1 MTSIDLIGWAA
12 AALTLLAFTS
22 RDVRLLRCASL
33 AASVAFITYGAASST
48 WPVLALHAV
57 LLPVS
62 LFRLLELHRASRR
75 TRQQDQPR
83 SAPAT
88 GNCWQPTAK
97 TDKPLR
103 RMALLPLV
111 LVCSAAPAAAAPGT
125 YAERMHARAVES
137 FRQGR
142 FPEAYGRF
150 IDLAN
155 TGHPA
160 SARYALWMCEQG
172 PALFGKD
179 WDCAPHEVEEW
190 ARAAGVETRRIAVS
204 QPVTQTTSQRL
215 RRRSEHQP

>member
-1 MTSIDLIGWAA
+1 MTSIDLIGWVA

-33 AASVAFITYGAASST
+33 AASVAFITYGAGSST

-57 LLPVS
+57 LLPVN
-62 LFRLLELHRASRR
+62 LFRLLELHRASLR

-83 SAPAT
+83 SAPVT
-88 GNCWQPTAK
+88 CSCSQPTVK
-97 TDKPLR
+97 TNKPLR

-111 LVCSAAPAAAAPGT
+111 LACSAAPAAAAPGT

-179 WDCAPHEVEEW
+179 WDCAPHEAEDW
-190 ARAAGVETRRIAVS
+190 ARAAGVPRSQMALS
-204 QPVTQTTSQRL
+204 QPVTQTSS
-215 RRRSEHQP
+215 RRHRGR

>member
-1 MTSIDLIGWAA
+1 MTSIDLIGWVA

-22 RDVRLLRCASL
+22 RDVRLLRSASL

-57 LLPVS
+57 LLPVNLLR
-62 LFRLLELHRASRR
+62 LFELHRASRR
-75 TRQQDQPR
+75 TSEREQPR
-83 SAPAT
+83 IAPAT
-88 GNCWQPTAK
+88 CGCREPTVK
-97 TDKPLR
+97 TRKPLH

-111 LVCSAAPAAAAPGT
+111 LVCSAVPAASVPGT
-125 YAERMHARAVES
+125 NAERMHARAVES

-155 TGHPA
+155 AGHPA

-179 WDCAPHEVEEW
+179 WDCAQYEAEDW
-190 ARAAGVETRRIAVS
+190 ATAAGVCSPRIAVS
-204 QPVTQTTSQRL
+204 QPVPQSTSQRH
-215 RRRSEHQP
+215 RGR

>member
-57 LLPVS
+57 LLPVN
-62 LFRLLELHRASRR
+62 LFRLLELHRASCR
-75 TRQQDQPR
+75 THQEDQPQI
-83 SAPAT
+83 APAT
-88 GNCWQPTAK
+88 TCSCGSSAVK
-97 TDKPLR
+97 IRKPSR
-103 RMALLPLV
+103 RMILVPLV
-111 LVCSAAPAAAAPGT
+111 LACSAAPAASAPAT

-160 SARYALWMCEQG
+160 SAHYALWMCEQG

-179 WDCAPHEVEEW
+179 WDCAPHEAEDW
-190 ARAAGVETRRIAVS
+190 ARAAGVPRSQMALS
-204 QPVTQTTSQRL
+204 QPVTQTSS
-215 RRRSEHQP
+215 RRHRGS